1 MPGYTAKELDNLL
14 ERILE
19 KIKNIKTQLE
29 NRNRTN
35 EEYIKLIKEY
45 KRKIIDYANLV
56 DQMIELIDRIENMEI

>member
-1 MPGYTAKELDNLL
+1 MPGYTAKGLDNLL

>member
-1 MPGYTAKELDNLL
+1 MPGYTAKGLDNLL
-14 ERILE
+14 ERMLE

-56 DQMIELIDRIENMEI
+56 DQMIELIDRIENIEI